1 MKTIKILNY
10 LLLALL
16 FTACSST
23 QPTTSNKVENTIIK
37 KEISNIKS
45 FSNDF
50 NVKLLSVNGD
60 KNNQTVKIEFL
71 ISHKL
76 VHQKLC
82 FNFGKND
89 AKMYD
94 FEGNE
99 YLAKSASIGA
109 INKTYGYACNKAPTN
124 VPLKA
129 TIIYKQI
136 LSDKDKM
143 SFATIKVGYK
153 ANDGGR
159 YEYGALELNNIKIDW
174 K

>member
-109 INKTYGYACNKAPTN
+109 INKTYGYACNKSPSN
-124 VPLKA
+124 IPVKA
-129 TIIYKQI
+129 TIVYKQI
-136 LSDKDKM
+136 LPNKNKI

-153 ANDGGR
+153 ANDGGS
-159 YEYGALELNNIKIDW
+159 YQYGALELNNIKIDW

>member
-1 MKTIKILNY
+1 MKIIKVLNY
-10 LLLALL
+10 SL
-16 FTACSST
+16 FLFLFISCSIT
-23 QPTTSNKVENTIIK
+23 QPTTSNKIEVAEIK
-37 KEISNIKS
+37 KEIPKIKS
-45 FSNDF
+45 FSNNF

-60 KNNQTVKIEFL
+60 KNNQTIEIEFL
-71 ISHKL
+71 IFHKL
-76 VHQKLC
+76 VHQKIC

-109 INKTYGYACNKAPTN
+109 INKTYSYVCNKAPSN
-124 VPLKA
+124 VPVKA
-129 TIIYKQI
+129 TIIFKQI
-136 LSDKDKM
+136 LPDKNKI

-153 ANDGGR
+153 ANDGGS
-159 YEYGALELNNIKIDW
+159 YQYGLLELNNIKIDW